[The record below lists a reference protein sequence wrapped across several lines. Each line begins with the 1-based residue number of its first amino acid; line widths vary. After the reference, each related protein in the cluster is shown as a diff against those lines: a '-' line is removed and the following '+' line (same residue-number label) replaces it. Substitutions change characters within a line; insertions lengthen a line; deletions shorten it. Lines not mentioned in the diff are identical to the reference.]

1 MKTHY
6 LLLYV
11 LISMLMTTGCQWT
24 SKPAAPELTFHNECL
39 SPLPAPPRNQ
49 GQAESC
55 WGYSMTARLENRLM
69 LCGDTIALSPWFI
82 TRKAYEEAAL
92 RAWQDKARKVSIRGM
107 GHTFLSLAGRYG
119 IVPQDEYPCRP
130 RTRLKDMNREL
141 ADLLKKHRKDTDS
154 GKQFLQEVNAILDR
168 YMGTL
173 PERVGRDSLSLS
185 PLEYYHR
192 LTAGMPDVKRL
203 TSFQYTP
210 YNQELVL
217 DYPDNYERKSFMNLP
232 LDSLCRI
239 AEQTVKKGGTVVWEG
254 DTSNNGFYWRE
265 GLAIWHDA
273 PVSPDDREN
282 NYRRGHLD
290 DNHTLL
296 LVGWATDNEGR
307 PYFVAQN
314 SWGTN
319 NRYHGLMYM
328 SLDYFRMWTV
338 ALFL

>member
-1 MKTHY
+1 MKVHY
-6 LLLYV
+6 IQLYIFISI
-11 LISMLMTTGCQWT
+11 LITTTCQCT
-24 SKPAAPELTFHNECL
+24 SKPAAPELTFHNEYL
-39 SPLPAPPRNQ
+39 NPLPAPPRNQ

-55 WGYSMTARLENRLM
+55 WGYSMTGRLENLLM
-69 LCGDTIALSPWFI
+69 QCGDTIALSPWFI

-119 IVPQDEYPCRP
+119 IVSQDEYPCRP

-141 ADLLKKHRKDTDS
+141 ADLLKQHRKDTDN
-154 GKQFLQEVNAILDR
+154 GKHFLQEVNAILDR

-173 PERVGRDSLSLS
+173 PEEVRTDSLSLS

-192 LTAGMPDVKRL
+192 LTADMPDVKCL
-203 TSFQYTP
+203 TSFQYMP

-217 DYPDNYERKSFMNLP
+217 EYPDNYERKTFLNLP
-232 LDSLCRI
+232 LDSLCQI
-239 AEQTVKKGGTVVWEG
+239 AKQTVKQGGTVVWEG
-254 DTSNNGFYWRE
+254 DTSNDGFYWRE
-265 GLAIWHDA
+265 GLAIWHGT
-273 PVSPDDREN
+273 PVGPDDRED
-282 NYRRGHLD
+282 NYLRGHLD

-296 LVGWATDNEGR
+296 LVGWAADNEGR
-307 PYFVAQN
+307 PYFIAQN

-319 NRYHGLMYM
+319 NRYYGLMYM

>member
-107 GHTFLSLAGRYG
+107 GHTFLSLARRYG

-141 ADLLKKHRKDTDS
+141 ADLLKQHRKDTDS
-154 GKQFLQEVNAILDR
+154 DKQFLQEVNAILDR

-307 PYFVAQN
+307 PYFVTQN

>member
-1 MKTHY
+1 MKVHY
-6 LLLYV
+6 IQLYI
-11 LISMLMTTGCQWT
+11 LISILITTTCQCT
-24 SKPAAPELTFHNECL
+24 SKPTAPELTFHNEYL

-55 WGYSMTARLENRLM
+55 WGYSMTGRLENLLM
-69 LCGDTIALSPWFI
+69 QRGDTTTLSPWFI
-82 TRKAYEEAAL
+82 TRKAYEEAVL
-92 RAWQDKARKVSIRGM
+92 RAWQEKAHKVSIRGM
-107 GHTFLSLAGRYG
+107 GHTFLSLAERHG
-119 IVPQDEYPCRP
+119 IVPQNKYPCRP
-130 RTRLKDMNREL
+130 RTRLRNMSREL
-141 ADLLKKHRKDTDS
+141 TDLLKQHRKDTDN
-154 GKQFLQEVNAILDR
+154 GKRFLQEVNTVLDR

-173 PERVGRDSLSLS
+173 PEQVQTDSLSLS

-217 DYPDNYERKSFMNLP
+217 DYPDNYERKNFLNLP
-232 LDSLCRI
+232 LDSLCHI

-265 GLAIWHDA
+265 GLAIWHGT

>member
-141 ADLLKKHRKDTDS
+141 ADLLKQHRKDTDN
-154 GKQFLQEVNAILDR
+154 GKRFLQEVNTVLDR

-185 PLEYYHR
+185 PLKYYHR

-254 DTSNNGFYWRE
+254 DTSNN
-265 GLAIWHDA
+265 
-273 PVSPDDREN
+273 
-282 NYRRGHLD
+282 
-290 DNHTLL
+290 
-296 LVGWATDNEGR
+296 
-307 PYFVAQN
+307 
-314 SWGTN
+314 
-319 NRYHGLMYM
+319 
-328 SLDYFRMWTV
+328 
-338 ALFL
+338 

>member
-11 LISMLMTTGCQWT
+11 LISMLMTTGCQWI

-141 ADLLKKHRKDTDS
+141 ADLLKQHRKDTDN
-154 GKQFLQEVNAILDR
+154 GKRFLQEVNTVLDR

-239 AEQTVKKGGTVVWEG
+239 AERK
-254 DTSNNGFYWRE
+254 
-265 GLAIWHDA
+265 AA
-273 PVSPDDREN
+273 P
-282 NYRRGHLD
+282 
-290 DNHTLL
+290 
-296 LVGWATDNEGR
+296 
-307 PYFVAQN
+307 
-314 SWGTN
+314 
-319 NRYHGLMYM
+319 
-328 SLDYFRMWTV
+328 
-338 ALFL
+338 